1 MIKKYKKPTGSK
13 IYCIK
18 LFKSNETDEIIRRA
32 LELEENKQAYIKN
45 AILTYIVEGKDE
57 DQINS

>member
-1 MIKKYKKPTGSK
+1 MEIKKLKKPTGSK

-32 LELEENKQAYIKN
+32 LDLEENKQAYIKK
-45 AILTYIVEGKDE
+45 ALLKYIVEGEADE
-57 DQINS
+57 D

>member
-1 MIKKYKKPTGSK
+1 MIKVKKPTGSK

-32 LELEENKQAYIKN
+32 LELAKNKQAYIKK
-45 AILTYIVEGKDE
+45 ALLKYIVEGDADE
-57 DQINS
+57 D

>member
-18 LFKSNETDEIIRRA
+18 LFNINETDEIIQRA
-32 LELEENKQAYIKN
+32 LELTENKQAYIKK
-45 AILTYIVEGKDE
+45 ALLKYIVEGEADE
-57 DQINS
+57 D

>member
-1 MIKKYKKPTGSK
+1 MIKKVKKSTGSR

-32 LELEENKQAYIKN
+32 LELAENKQAYIKK
-45 AILTYIVEGKDE
+45 ALLKYIVECEADE
-57 DQINS
+57 G

>member
-1 MIKKYKKPTGSK
+1 MIKKVNKPTGSK

-32 LELEENKQAYIKN
+32 LELAKNKQAYIKK
-45 AILTYIVEGKDE
+45 ALLKYIVEGDADE
-57 DQINS
+57 D

>member
-1 MIKKYKKPTGSK
+1 MKELLKKVKKPTGSK

-32 LELEENKQAYIKN
+32 LDLEENKQAYIKK
-45 AILTYIVEGKDE
+45 ALLKYIVEGDADE
-57 DQINS
+57 D

>member
-1 MIKKYKKPTGSK
+1 MIKKVKKPTGSK

-32 LELEENKQAYIKN
+32 LELAKNKQAYIKK
-45 AILTYIVEGKDE
+45 ALLKYIVEGDADE
-57 DQINS
+57 D

>member
-18 LFKSNETDEIIRRA
+18 LFKSNETDEIIQRA
-32 LELEENKQAYIKN
+32 LELTENKQAYIKK
-45 AILTYIVEGKDE
+45 ALLKYIVEGEADE
-57 DQINS
+57 D

>member
-1 MIKKYKKPTGSK
+1 MIKKVKKPTGSK

-32 LELEENKQAYIKN
+32 LELESNKQAYIKN
-45 AILTYIVEGKDE
+45 ALLKYIVEGEAD
-57 DQINS
+57 DTD

>member
-18 LFKSNETDEIIRRA
+18 LFKSNETDEIIQRA
-32 LELEENKQAYIKN
+32 LELTENKQAYIKT
-45 AILTYIVEGKDE
+45 ALLKYIVEGEADE
-57 DQINS
+57 D

>member
-1 MIKKYKKPTGSK
+1 MIKKGKKPTGSK

-32 LELEENKQAYIKN
+32 LDLEENKQAYIKK
-45 AILTYIVEGKDE
+45 ALLKYIVEGDADE
-57 DQINS
+57 D

>member
-1 MIKKYKKPTGSK
+1 MIKKVKKPTGSK

-32 LELEENKQAYIKN
+32 LDLEENKQAYIKK
-45 AILTYIVEGKDE
+45 ALLKYIVEGDADE
-57 DQINS
+57 D

>member
-1 MIKKYKKPTGSK
+1 MNIKKVKKPTGSK

-32 LELEENKQAYIKN
+32 LELAENKQAYIKKVL
-45 AILTYIVEGKDE
+45 IKYIVEGEADE
-57 DQINS
+57 N

>member
-1 MIKKYKKPTGSK
+1 MNIKKVKKPTGSK

-32 LELEENKQAYIKN
+32 LELEENKQAYIKK
-45 AILTYIVEGKDE
+45 ALLKYIVEGEADE
-57 DQINS
+57 D

>member
-1 MIKKYKKPTGSK
+1 MIKVKKPTGSK

-32 LELEENKQAYIKN
+32 LDLEENKQAYIKK
-45 AILTYIVEGKDE
+45 ALLKYIVEGEADE
-57 DQINS
+57 D